1 MRTLQTLATA
11 AAVGLLAGCSGGGA
25 SQAPIM
31 PKPAGTTAPVLPT
44 TPSSAKTTKV
54 KATIVF
60 PKATKTA
67 KFRGKHRQY
76 VSPDTEGLVIEVD
89 QVGSGGTTAYSITGY
104 DLTTNSSNTTCTPVV
119 GGTSCTFYFNAPV
132 TTSDMTDAFTIFAYN
147 APQTTGALTAG
158 SYTPAG
164 DLLSQD
170 VSDPVPSATNSAILV
185 NQTNALSFL
194 LLPVV
199 FAPVANIGG
208 SFASPLVLS
217 VSGSGGTTN
226 AVAIDGYDAGDG
238 TFGNEI
244 ASYLAGGDDLYVNPM
259 PLTTSTTDFTPSLAS
274 LTSALTDSVTVA
286 WPAGSAATNQPAS
299 ATSTAY
305 SGTLTATASL
315 TGGGF
320 EGTETFAPMTA
331 PVTIAPLFA
340 FSVAAANPSP
350 DDSANTVQ
358 VYALQVA
365 IPTGQTAASYAIA
378 PDPNVANNAC
388 ASDGFSASAPTTTGL
403 TGSQQAMWTVTVP
416 TSGTPGTSCTYAITD
431 GISSTDVTALV
442 PTIASGTIVIPAK
455 PVSIVQQ
462 TSGVADQNTPG
473 EYGITAQ
480 QAGDTLFC
488 LVSFYYNANIDTNF
502 SNNFYSLFD
511 ETSTSE
517 TQLYGGSVDVT
528 APGQVLNFYDAQ
540 GPLTYWCGEFGNTE
554 SYSIFNANGGYS
566 DHTEAGSTTGTVTP
580 TSPQDKIII
589 GAGANNTV
597 GPYDVVASYARLFSN
612 LGQSSLDVQALTVPI
627 SNPPG
632 PLAVTFTGGDGNVL
646 NSGIYDLPY
655 VASGT
660 LLRSRASKFGPS
672 KQIQNH
678 TLRYMP

>member
-1 MRTLQTLATA
+1 
-11 AAVGLLAGCSGGGA
+11 
-25 SQAPIM
+25 M
-31 PKPAGTTAPVLPT
+31 PRPAGTTAPVLPT

-89 QVGSGGTTAYSITGY
+89 QIASGVTTAYSITGY
-104 DLTTNSSNTTCTPVV
+104 DLTTNSSNTTCTPVS

-132 TTSDMTDAFTIFAYN
+132 TTSDLTDAFSIFAYN

-185 NQTNALSFL
+185 NQNNALSFL

-208 SFASPLVLS
+208 IFATPLVLS
-217 VSGSGGTTN
+217 VPGSGGTTN

-238 TFGNEI
+238 TSGNEI
-244 ASYLAGGDDLYVNPM
+244 ASYLAGSGDDVYVNPM
-259 PLTTSTTDFTPSLAS
+259 PLTTSTSDFTPSLAS

-286 WPAGSAATNQPAS
+286 WPATSAATNQPAS

-315 TGGGF
+315 TSGGF

-340 FSVAAANPSP
+340 VSVAAGNPSP

-365 IPTGQTAASYAIA
+365 IPTGQSAASYAIA
-378 PDPNVANNAC
+378 PDPSVANNAC
-388 ASDGFSASAPTTTGL
+388 SSDGFSASAPTTTGL
-403 TGSQQAMWTVTVP
+403 SGNQQAMWTVTVP

-431 GISSTDVTALV
+431 GISSTDVTALA
-442 PTIASGTIVIPAK
+442 PTTASGTIVIPAK

-462 TSGVADQNTPG
+462 TSGTADQNTQG
-473 EYGITAQ
+473 EYGITGQ
-480 QAGDTLFC
+480 TAGDALFC
-488 LVSFYYNANIDTNF
+488 IISFYNNAYIDTNF
-502 SNNFYSLFD
+502 SNNYSGLFD
-511 ETSTSE
+511 YSDGQ
-517 TQLYGGSVDVT
+517 TQLYAGAVDVT

-540 GPLTYWCGEFGNTE
+540 GPLTYWCGEYANTE
-554 SYSIFNANGGYS
+554 SAAIGSANQTSNGDTTDSGP
-566 DHTEAGSTTGTVTP
+566 TTGTVTP
-580 TSPQDKIII
+580 TSPQDRILIA
-589 GAGANNTV
+589 AGANNTV
-597 GPYDVVASYARLFSN
+597 GPYNVVSPYTRLFSN
-612 LGQSSLDVQALTVPI
+612 LGQSSLDVQALTAAI
-627 SNPPG
+627 ANPPG
-632 PLAVTFTGGDGNVL
+632 PLSATFSGGDGNVV
-646 NSGIYDLPY
+646 NSAIYDLPY
-655 VASGT
+655 VAGT
-660 LLRSRASKFGPS
+660 MLRSRASKFGPS